1 MFTLF
6 IIPDFF
12 SPPPFWKFFVAP
24 GVSVQWVEPRGVANI
39 LQGTG
44 WCFFPPMKNYSA
56 SKGGRRILNT
66 VLRICWRFVFFSFAK
81 LVCTGSGVATGSVCV
96 DGGGWLPILYLTFLW
111 ESLTSFF
118 SSKEILFFFSNLK
131 KSARSTLAAYK
142 EDFPWLY
149 LLWFSYLW
157 VCSSSYLI
165 LCLGCC
171 FPLWLIP
178 FSFCIQVLLIL

>member
-1 MFTLF
+1 MLLSTNEELLCFKGREKDFKHCFENLLEICFLF
-6 IIPDFF
+6 LCQI
-12 SPPPFWKFFVAP
+12 
-24 GVSVQWVEPRGVANI
+24 SVYWQW
-39 LQGTG
+39 
-44 WCFFPPMKNYSA
+44 CC
-56 SKGGRRILNT
+56 
-66 VLRICWRFVFFSFAK
+66 CW
-81 LVCTGSGVATGSVCV
+81 LSVC
-96 DGGGWLPILYLTFLW
+96 GWRRVVAHFVLSFSVGKLNFILLFQRNT
-111 ESLTSFF
+111 
-118 SSKEILFFFSNLK
+118 LFFFSNLK

-178 FSFCIQVLLIL
+178 FSFCIKVLLIL